1 MDTLKKKNTIGI
13 CLLLLLALCLAAG
26 LYIGSKKGLTSGGE
40 NPGEKIELSEET
52 IERIERAGERGTP
65 ALVVSNVEAAKGDRA
80 IVTVS
85 LVNNPGIIG
94 LSMTLSCDESVL
106 ELEKVT
112 NGEAFDSDYDM
123 SYSEG
128 ISSGCTFMWD
138 STDVSEEDIQDGVLL
153 VLQFRVKE
161 DAAPG
166 KSPVM
171 MICDLDGT
179 YDREINVVD
188 LDVENGYVTVNS

>member
-1 MDTLKKKNTIGI
+1 MNTKKKTIIGI
-13 CLLLLLALCLAAG
+13 GILFLLILCIGIG
-26 LYIGSKKGLTSGGE
+26 LYVGNKKGLTTDGEDSGE
-40 NPGEKIELSEET
+40 ELELSEET
-52 IERIERAGERGTP
+52 TERIERARERGDP
-65 ALVVSNVEAAKGDRA
+65 ALVVSNVEAVRGDHVIA
-80 IVTVS
+80 TVS

-112 NGEAFDSDYDM
+112 NGEVFGSEYDM

-128 ISSGCTFMWD
+128 ISNGCNFMWD
-138 STDVSEEDIQDGVLL
+138 STDVPEDEIQDGVLL
-153 VLQFRVKE
+153 SLQFRVKE

-179 YDREINVVD
+179 YDREINIVD
-188 LDVENGYVTVNS
+188 LDVENGFVTVNP